1 MRTQTGGQAAAGRPL
16 IEDAGNIA
24 PKDAKALSKLFFD
37 RLGVLEEG
45 TPEFQY
51 ARNTLIEMNLSLVKF
66 AARRFRNLGNGEME
80 EILQVGTIGLIKA
93 IDRFDLSRES
103 SSAPLNER
111 RPDYAALG
119 HTIDYRLRLRLGS
132 GPGPAAIAGVELIGG
147 DLPVEGAPAPA
158 VRANLHMIGTNVLDR
173 LHAHLV
179 NPSRRLD
186 DITEQM
192 NLAEEPFAP
201 LRDLPA
207 DQRVYG
213 PVFAGSADV
222 KADAD
227 FITDGF
233 LIDCKALTRP
243 HRVGREEVQQLAW
256 YLLLDY
262 DDRYDI
268 REGGFYLARQGALIR
283 RTVPAFL
290 TALGANLTLPQ
301 LRSALRDH
309 LRLKRPA

>member
-1 MRTQTGGQAAAGRPL
+1 MPLVPSSHNSRPDQRTSGHADADGRASRCRPPVDRGRP
-16 IEDAGNIA
+16 
-24 PKDAKALSKLFFD
+24 KALSKLFFD

-66 AARRFRNLGNGEME
+66 AARRFPNLGNGEME

-132 GPGPAAIAGVELIGG
+132 DPGPAAIAGVELIGG
-147 DLPVEGAPAPA
+147 DLPAEGAPAPA

-179 NPSRRLD
+179 NPSRRLE

-233 LIDCKALTRP
+233 LIDCKALTGP
-243 HRVGREEVQQLAW
+243 TASDGR
-256 YLLLDY
+256 
-262 DDRYDI
+262 RYSSSPGTSSSTTTI
-268 REGGFYLARQGALIR
+268 VTTSARAAS
-283 RTVPAFL
+283 TSPAK
-290 TALGANLTLPQ
+290 AP
-301 LRSALRDH
+301 
-309 LRLKRPA
+309 